1 MSFYRGDGGTGSGDI
16 VNTPLQISQGGT
28 NATTAAGA
36 RTSLGLGTLATQN
49 SDNVSITGGT
59 IAASAI
65 PSLATVATTGNYNDL
80 SNKPTLVSSLDSLT
94 DVIIGS
100 GVAVNQV
107 LLYNGS
113 GWVNNDIVLTA
124 TGMEAAFGDNILVSA
139 DVGVVVQPY
148 DSNLKGFVDTYTLPT
163 TGGSAGQ
170 VLMLGAG
177 SAGTTLTF
185 SSLDVGVTTFNGR
198 SGAVTLTTADIDNAL
213 GDIVLTSAD
222 VGVIVQAYDPNILV
236 SSDIGVQIQAYDSNL
251 TQFVNTFTLPTAD
264 GTVNQ
269 FIKTDGAGNLVF
281 ASGAAGGGVDTFNG
295 RSGAVTLT
303 SADIVSAVGDL
314 VLKSADIGV
323 KVQAYDANILKSGD
337 IGVKVQAYDANL
349 NEFVLDFTLPTADG
363 TNGQVLTTNGSG
375 TLSFTTID
383 LGVTTF
389 NGRSGAVTLTSGDV
403 LSAVGDLVLKSGD
416 IGVKVQ
422 AYDSNLTNFVN
433 VFTLPSADGTNGQI
447 LRTNGS
453 GTLSFASAS
462 TVGTLN
468 DLSDVTITSP
478 SADQIIRY
486 NASATQWINVPLPSY
501 LPVTKF
507 DTTTVQVTIA
517 NGSIAVTNRA
527 GGTVNVSVV

>member
-94 DVIIGS
+94 DVTIGS

-148 DSNLKGFVDTYTLPT
+148 DSNLKGFVDTFTLPT
-163 TGGSAGQ
+163 TAGSTGQALVLTGGGSA
-170 VLMLGAG
+170 A
-177 SAGTTLTF
+177 TTLGFATID
-185 SSLDVGVTTFNGR
+185 LGVTTFNGR
-198 SGAVTLTTADIDNAL
+198 SGAVSLTSADITSAV
-213 GDIVLTSAD
+213 GDLVLKSAD
-222 VGVIVQAYDPNILV
+222 VGVKV
-236 SSDIGVQIQAYDSNL
+236 QAYDSNL

-323 KVQAYDANILKSGD
+323 KVQAYDADILTSADIGVLVQPYDANILVSGD
-337 IGVKVQAYDANL
+337 IGVQIQAYDA
-349 NEFVLDFTLPTADG
+349 
-363 TNGQVLTTNGSG
+363 
-375 TLSFTTID
+375 
-383 LGVTTF
+383 
-389 NGRSGAVTLTSGDV
+389 
-403 LSAVGDLVLKSGD
+403 
-416 IGVKVQ
+416 
-422 AYDSNLTNFVN
+422 NLTNFVN
-433 VFTLPSADGTNGQI
+433 VFTLPSADGTNGQV
-447 LRTNGS
+447 LTTNGS

-486 NASATQWINVPLPSY
+486 NASASQWINVPLPSY

>member
-148 DSNLKGFVDTYTLPT
+148 DSNLKGFVDTFTLPT
-163 TGGSAGQ
+163 TAGTSGQALVLTGGGSA
-170 VLMLGAG
+170 A
-177 SAGTTLTF
+177 TTLGFATID
-185 SSLDVGVTTFNGR
+185 LGVTTFNGR
-198 SGAVTLTTADIDNAL
+198 SGAVS
-213 GDIVLTSAD
+213 LTSAD
-222 VGVIVQAYDPNILV
+222 ITSAVGDLVLKSGDVGVKV
-236 SSDIGVQIQAYDSNL
+236 QAYDSNL

-264 GTVNQ
+264 GAVNQ

-337 IGVKVQAYDANL
+337 IGVKVQAYDSNL
-349 NEFVLDFTLPTADG
+349 TSFVNAFTFPVTDG
-363 TNGQVLTTNGSG
+363 TNGQALRTNGSG
-375 TLSFTTID
+375 TLAFSTID
-383 LGVTTF
+383 VGVTTF

-527 GGTVNVSVV
+527 GGTVNISVV

>member
-94 DVIIGS
+94 DVTIGS
-100 GVAVNQV
+100 GVALNQV

-124 TGMEAAFGDNILVSA
+124 SGMEAAFGDNILVSA

-148 DSNLKGFVDTYTLPT
+148 DSNLKGFVDTFTLPT
-163 TGGSAGQ
+163 TAGSTGQALVLTGGSAT
-170 VLMLGAG
+170 
-177 SAGTTLTF
+177 TTLGFATID
-185 SSLDVGVTTFNGR
+185 LGVTTFNGR
-198 SGAVTLTTADIDNAL
+198 SGAVSLTSADITSAV
-213 GDIVLTSAD
+213 GDLVLKSAD
-222 VGVIVQAYDPNILV
+222 VGVKV
-236 SSDIGVQIQAYDSNL
+236 QAYDSNL

-375 TLSFTTID
+375 TLAFSTID
-383 LGVTTF
+383 VGVTTF

-422 AYDSNLTNFVN
+422 AYDANLTNFVN
-433 VFTLPSADGTNGQI
+433 VFTLPSGDGTNGQV
-447 LRTNGS
+447 LTTNGS

-486 NASATQWINVPLPSY
+486 NASASQWINVPLPSY

>member
-28 NATTAAGA
+28 NATTAADA

-94 DVIIGS
+94 DVTIGS

-113 GWVNNDIVLTA
+113 GWVNNDVILTA
-124 TGMEAAFGDNILVSA
+124 SGMEAAFGDNILVSA

-295 RSGAVTLT
+295 RSGIITLT
-303 SADIVSAVGDL
+303 SADVVGALSDTILFSAAVGTIVQPYNADIL
-314 VLKSADIGV
+314 TSADIGV
-323 KVQAYDANILKSGD
+323 LVQPYDANILKSAD

-363 TNGQVLTTNGSG
+363 TNGQVLTTNG
-375 TLSFTTID
+375 
-383 LGVTTF
+383 
-389 NGRSGAVTLTSGDV
+389 A
-403 LSAVGDLVLKSGD
+403 
-416 IGVKVQ
+416 
-422 AYDSNLTNFVN
+422 
-433 VFTLPSADGTNGQI
+433 
-447 LRTNGS
+447 

>member
-94 DVIIGS
+94 DVTIGS

-148 DSNLKGFVDTYTLPT
+148 DSNLKDFVDTFTLPT
-163 TGGSAGQ
+163 TAGTTGQ

-177 SAGTTLTF
+177 SAGSTTLTF
-185 SSLDVGVTTFNGR
+185 SSVDVGVTTFNGR

-303 SADIVSAVGDL
+303 SADVVGALSDTILFSAAVGTIVQPYDADIL
-314 VLKSADIGV
+314 TSADIGV
-323 KVQAYDANILKSGD
+323 LVQPYDANILVSGD
-337 IGVKVQAYDANL
+337 IGVQIQAYDA
-349 NEFVLDFTLPTADG
+349 
-363 TNGQVLTTNGSG
+363 
-375 TLSFTTID
+375 
-383 LGVTTF
+383 
-389 NGRSGAVTLTSGDV
+389 
-403 LSAVGDLVLKSGD
+403 
-416 IGVKVQ
+416 
-422 AYDSNLTNFVN
+422 NLTNFVN
-433 VFTLPSADGTNGQI
+433 VFTLPSADGTNGQV
-447 LRTNGS
+447 LTTNGS

>member
-94 DVIIGS
+94 DVTIGS

-148 DSNLKGFVDTYTLPT
+148 DSNLKGFVDTFTLPT
-163 TGGSAGQ
+163 TAGTTGQ

-177 SAGTTLTF
+177 SAGSTTLTF
-185 SSLDVGVTTFNGR
+185 SSVDVGVTTFNGR

-295 RSGAVTLT
+295 RSGTVTLT
-303 SADIVSAVGDL
+303 SADVVGALSDTILFSAAVGTIVQPYDADIL
-314 VLKSADIGV
+314 TSADIGV
-323 KVQAYDANILKSGD
+323 LVQPYDANILKSAD

-363 TNGQVLTTNGSG
+363 TNGQVLTT
-375 TLSFTTID
+375 D
-383 LGVTTF
+383 
-389 NGRSGAVTLTSGDV
+389 GA
-403 LSAVGDLVLKSGD
+403 
-416 IGVKVQ
+416 
-422 AYDSNLTNFVN
+422 
-433 VFTLPSADGTNGQI
+433 
-447 LRTNGS
+447 

>member
-124 TGMEAAFGDNILVSA
+124 SGMEAAFGDNILVSA

-148 DSNLKGFVDTYTLPT
+148 DSNLKGFVDTFTLPT
-163 TGGSAGQ
+163 TAGSTGQALVLTGGSAT
-170 VLMLGAG
+170 
-177 SAGTTLTF
+177 TTLGFATID
-185 SSLDVGVTTFNGR
+185 LGVTTFNGR
-198 SGAVTLTTADIDNAL
+198 SGAVSLTSADITSAV
-213 GDIVLTSAD
+213 GDLVLKSAD
-222 VGVIVQAYDPNILV
+222 VGVKV
-236 SSDIGVQIQAYDSNL
+236 QAYDSNL

-375 TLSFTTID
+375 TLAFSTID
-383 LGVTTF
+383 VGVTTF

-422 AYDSNLTNFVN
+422 AYDANLTNFVN
-433 VFTLPSADGTNGQI
+433 VFTLPSGDGTNGQV
-447 LRTNGS
+447 LTTNGS

-486 NASATQWINVPLPSY
+486 NASASQWINVPLPSY

>member
-94 DVIIGS
+94 DVTIGS

-177 SAGTTLTF
+177 SAGSTTLTF
-185 SSLDVGVTTFNGR
+185 SSVDVGVTTFNGR

-323 KVQAYDANILKSGD
+323 KVQAYDADILTSADIGVLVQPYDANILVSGD
-337 IGVKVQAYDANL
+337 IGVQIQAYDA
-349 NEFVLDFTLPTADG
+349 
-363 TNGQVLTTNGSG
+363 
-375 TLSFTTID
+375 
-383 LGVTTF
+383 
-389 NGRSGAVTLTSGDV
+389 
-403 LSAVGDLVLKSGD
+403 
-416 IGVKVQ
+416 
-422 AYDSNLTNFVN
+422 NLTNFVN
-433 VFTLPSADGTNGQI
+433 VFTLPSADGTNGQV
-447 LRTNGS
+447 LTTNGS

>member
-16 VNTPLQISQGGT
+16 INTPLQISQGGT

-94 DVIIGS
+94 DVTIGS

-269 FIKTDGAGNLVF
+269 LIKTDGAGNLVF

-295 RSGAVTLT
+295 RSGTVTLT
-303 SADIVSAVGDL
+303 SADVVGALSDTILFSAAVGTIVQPYDADIL
-314 VLKSADIGV
+314 TSADIGV
-323 KVQAYDANILKSGD
+323 LVQPYDANILVSGD
-337 IGVKVQAYDANL
+337 IGVQIQAYDA
-349 NEFVLDFTLPTADG
+349 
-363 TNGQVLTTNGSG
+363 
-375 TLSFTTID
+375 
-383 LGVTTF
+383 
-389 NGRSGAVTLTSGDV
+389 
-403 LSAVGDLVLKSGD
+403 
-416 IGVKVQ
+416 
-422 AYDSNLTNFVN
+422 NLTNFVN
-433 VFTLPSADGTNGQI
+433 VFTLPSGDGTNGQV
-447 LRTNGS
+447 LTTNGS

-486 NASATQWINVPLPSY
+486 NASASQWINVPLPSY

>member
-124 TGMEAAFGDNILVSA
+124 SGMEAAFGDNILVSA

-148 DSNLKGFVDTYTLPT
+148 DSNLKGFVDTFTLPT
-163 TGGSAGQ
+163 TAGSTGQALVLTGGSAT
-170 VLMLGAG
+170 
-177 SAGTTLTF
+177 TTLGFATID
-185 SSLDVGVTTFNGR
+185 LGVTTFNGR
-198 SGAVTLTTADIDNAL
+198 SGAVSLTSADITSAV
-213 GDIVLTSAD
+213 GDLVLKSAD
-222 VGVIVQAYDPNILV
+222 VGVKV
-236 SSDIGVQIQAYDSNL
+236 QAYDSNL

-375 TLSFTTID
+375 TLAFSTID
-383 LGVTTF
+383 VGVTTF

-422 AYDSNLTNFVN
+422 AYDANLTNFVN
-433 VFTLPSADGTNGQI
+433 VFTLPSGDGTNGQV
-447 LRTNGS
+447 LTTNGS

>member
-94 DVIIGS
+94 DVTIGS

-113 GWVNNDIVLTA
+113 GWVNNDVILTA

-295 RSGAVTLT
+295 RSGTVTLT
-303 SADIVSAVGDL
+303 SADVVGALSDTILFSAAVGTIVQPYDADIL
-314 VLKSADIGV
+314 TSADIGV
-323 KVQAYDANILKSGD
+323 LVQPYDANILVSGD
-337 IGVKVQAYDANL
+337 IGVQIQAYDA
-349 NEFVLDFTLPTADG
+349 
-363 TNGQVLTTNGSG
+363 
-375 TLSFTTID
+375 
-383 LGVTTF
+383 
-389 NGRSGAVTLTSGDV
+389 
-403 LSAVGDLVLKSGD
+403 
-416 IGVKVQ
+416 
-422 AYDSNLTNFVN
+422 NLTNFVN
-433 VFTLPSADGTNGQI
+433 VFTLPSADGTNGQV
-447 LRTNGS
+447 LTTNGS